1 MKNLIKRFTSRKF
14 LLALA
19 ACLTFYANAQ
29 YTELAA
35 TVIAYLGS
43 EGAADAV
50 QRFASQKYVAPQAT
64 QNEYIKDFLK
74 DDDDDVDK
82 NSIVPGSN

>member
-19 ACLTFYANAQ
+19 ACLTFYANGQ

-50 QRFASQKYVAPQAT
+50 QRFAAQKYVAPTAT

-74 DDDDDVDK
+74 DEDDDVDK
-82 NSIVPGSN
+82 NVIVPGSN